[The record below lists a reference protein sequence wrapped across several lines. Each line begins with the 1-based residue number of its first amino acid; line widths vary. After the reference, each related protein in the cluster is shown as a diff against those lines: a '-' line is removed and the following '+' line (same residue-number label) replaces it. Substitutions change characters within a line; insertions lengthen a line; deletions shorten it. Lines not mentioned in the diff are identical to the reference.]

1 MRSSAK
7 PRRAAK
13 KLTPEVQRTLCEWLA
28 AGQTKKDAA
37 SAAGI
42 SVGTLDDWLALAEM
56 GGHPDLTDFAS
67 AIAAAQERSHVGR
80 DDALA
85 RALIERRASEIHRD
99 RELADRAAQLI
110 EAGSSLRGAAKGL
123 GVPWDALR
131 VLVRRAGRGEEHL
144 AALAQAAQRRAR
156 PSSRQSPASIV
167 VTEPLTAA
175 RCT

>member
-1 MRSSAK
+1 V
-7 PRRAAK
+7 AK
-13 KLTPEVQRTLCEWLA
+13 KMTPEVQGTLCEWLA

-42 SVGTLDDWLALAEM
+42 SVGTLDDWLALAEL

-67 AIAAAQERSHVGR
+67 AIAAAQERSHAGR

-85 RALIERRASEIHRD
+85 RALVERHASEVLRD
-99 RELADRAAQLI
+99 RQLADGAAQLI
-110 EAGSSLRGAAKGL
+110 EAGSSLRGAAKAL

-131 VLVRRAGRGEEHL
+131 VLVRRGGRGEEHL
-144 AALAQAAQRRAR
+144 AGLARAARRRAR

-167 VTEPLTAA
+167 VAEPLAAA
-175 RCT
+175 RCV